1 MEEVLYG
8 IDYVE
13 YYFYWLYYKFMGYPL
28 IIRIC
33 ITAVMLCVLAYF
45 CLLINIIYG
54 IFKRKKEKRKYA
66 KIHQRYYEKLKE
78 ISLEANH
85 LTNEEIS
92 DRVEYDEKKRI
103 KSNDIRLITQLLAE
117 IKNKYED
124 QINELNYQGIQS
136 VFQITRFFERELQ
149 FGSQRKKIQSLKLIQ
164 SINGYASEA
173 VLVRFL
179 YHREL
184 ELRNSARY
192 AYMWLSQGNPF
203 RFFDED
209 IGMKLRK
216 WDMMELHAILEHRKK
231 AGYSTPSFIKWVN
244 TSAEEDVK
252 IFFINEIK
260 LYNETESAPTLAKQI
275 NARSPEIRR
284 EVILALGGLKYK
296 EIEPKL
302 LEMYNTQPEEV
313 KQSIITAVS
322 EMKTGNALDFFRN
335 VYEEADNWTTKR
347 SILKALYEYSDAGRR
362 IFDELEAKAGSQTAI
377 LFAHTKNLLINQVS

>member
-1 MEEVLYG
+1 MDGFLYG
-8 IDYVE
+8 IDYIE

-33 ITAVMLCVLAYF
+33 TAVVLLCILAYF
-45 CLLINIIYG
+45 CLLINIVYG

-66 KIHQRYYEKLKE
+66 KIHDRYYEKFKD
-78 ISLEANH
+78 ISLETNH
-85 LTNEEIS
+85 LANEEIS
-92 DRVEYDEKKRI
+92 NRVEYDEKKRI

-124 QINELNYQGIQS
+124 QINELNFQGIQS

-275 NARSPEIRR
+275 NARSPEIRK
-284 EVILALGGLKYK
+284 EAILALGGLKYK
-296 EIEPKL
+296 EVEPKL
-302 LEMYNTQPEEV
+302 LEMYYTQPEDV
-313 KQSIITAVS
+313 KQSIVTAVS

-362 IFDELEAKAGSQTAI
+362 IFDELEAKAGSQTSI
-377 LFAHTKNLLINQVS
+377 LFAHTKDLLINQVS

>member
-1 MEEVLYG
+1 MDGFLYG
-8 IDYVE
+8 IDYIE

-28 IIRIC
+28 IIRVC
-33 ITAVMLCVLAYF
+33 TAVVLLCILAYF
-45 CLLINIIYG
+45 CLLINIVYG

-66 KIHQRYYEKLKE
+66 KIHDRYYEKFKD
-78 ISLEANH
+78 ISLETNH
-85 LTNEEIS
+85 LANEEIS
-92 DRVEYDEKKRI
+92 NRVEYDEKKRI

-124 QINELNYQGIQS
+124 QINELNFQGIQS

-275 NARSPEIRR
+275 NARSPEIRK
-284 EVILALGGLKYK
+284 EAILALGGLKYK

-302 LEMYNTQPEEV
+302 LEMYYTQPEDV
-313 KQSIITAVS
+313 KQSIVTAVS
-322 EMKTGNALDFFRN
+322 EMKTGNALNFFRN

-362 IFDELEAKAGSQTAI
+362 IFDELEAKAGSQTSI
-377 LFAHTKNLLINQVS
+377 LFAHTKDLLINQVS

>member
-1 MEEVLYG
+1 MNEVLYG
-8 IDYVE
+8 IDYLE
-13 YYFYWLYYKFMGYPL
+13 YYFYWIYYKFMGYPL

-33 ITAVMLCVLAYF
+33 TAVVMLCIFAYF

-54 IFKRKKEKRKYA
+54 IFKRKREKRRYA
-66 KIHQRYYEKLKE
+66 KTHKRYYEKLKE
-78 ISLEANH
+78 ISLNTTH
-85 LTNEEIS
+85 LTDEEIANI
-92 DRVEYDEKKRI
+92 VEYDEKKRV
-103 KSNDIRLITQLLAE
+103 KSNEIRIITQLLAE
-117 IKNKYED
+117 IKTEFEN
-124 QINELNYQGIQS
+124 QINELNFQGIQN
-136 VFQITRFFERELQ
+136 VFQITRYFERELQ
-149 FGSQRKKIQSLKLIQ
+149 FGPQRSKIQTLKLIQ

-231 AGYSTPSFIKWVN
+231 AGYATPSFIKWVN

-252 IFFINEIK
+252 KFFINEIRF
-260 LYNETESAPTLAKQI
+260 YNETESAPILAKQI
-275 NARSPEIRR
+275 NARSPEIRSEIIR
-284 EVILALGGLKYK
+284 ALGTLKYK

-302 LEMYNTQPEEV
+302 FEMYNTQPEEV
-313 KQSIITAVS
+313 KQNIIAAVL
-322 EMKTGNALDFFRN
+322 ELGTGNAVGFLKN
-335 VYEEADNWTTKR
+335 AYEEADNWSTKR
-347 SILKALYEYSDAGRR
+347 SILKALYGYNEAGRQM
-362 IFDELEAKAGSQTAI
+362 FDVLEARANTQTAI
-377 LFAHTKNLLINQVS
+377 LFAHTKDLLINQIS

>member
-85 LTNEEIS
+85 LANEEIS

-124 QINELNYQGIQS
+124 QINELNFQGIQS

-302 LEMYNTQPEEV
+302 LEMYNTQPEDV

-322 EMKTGNALDFFRN
+322 EMKTGNALNFFRN